1 MSALVLSDFQPS
13 SHKLDPHQS
22 DHPGY
27 IAPKLMA
34 NFRGEGRV
42 TTGCLWHACR
52 AVTIGVALIITGI
65 SLTVIGYLSD
75 QKEYHEHIEL
85 SRKVSVQC
93 DIKVIRHL
101 PPFKSIQFVELI
113 LH

>member
-13 SHKLDPHQS
+13 AHKIDSVSQP
-22 DHPGY
+22 DHP
-27 IAPKLMA
+27 ALMPPKLMA

-85 SRKVSVQC
+85 SRKEP
-93 DIKVIRHL
+93 IHREMGYL
-101 PPFKSIQFVELI
+101 
-113 LH
+113 